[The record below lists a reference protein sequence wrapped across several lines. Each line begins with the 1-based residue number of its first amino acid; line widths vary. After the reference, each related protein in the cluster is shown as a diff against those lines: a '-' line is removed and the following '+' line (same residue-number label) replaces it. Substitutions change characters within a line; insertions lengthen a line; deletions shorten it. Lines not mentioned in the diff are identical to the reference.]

1 MTPLPKKHN
10 PQRQPLTTSL
20 RKICRDYPAGA
31 GVFNELLQNA
41 DDAGASIVV
50 RVTDHVLSHINRC

>member
-1 MTPLPKKHN
+1 MTPRPRKHN

-20 RKICRDYPAGA
+20 RNLCRDYPAGA
-31 GVFNELLQNA
+31 GIFNELLQNA

-50 RVTDHVLSHINRC
+50 RITELVLDIIDQC